1 MNKNMKLFAGIL
13 VFGSLWGFSECI
25 IGSVLKDSELPY
37 GSIMTGVFVLT
48 FLVLSRITYRQPG
61 MQLGM
66 GVVAGTLRIFNPFGG
81 CHLCSA
87 IAIMAEGAIFEMIW
101 YSFSFDSDN
110 MKNIT
115 NQVSMGV
122 ITAYLVYVGGY
133 IVTQILT
140 PIVSGV
146 GFYVENL
153 IVFLPRILASGLLPG
168 LIGVFI
174 LPSVLQLRKLDL
186 KIKDT
191 LYYPTTFGVSAFCWI
206 AVLSLWFMWGA

>member
-1 MNKNMKLFAGIL
+1 MNKKLKLFAGIF

-25 IGSVLKDSELPY
+25 IGSVLKDAGLPY
-37 GSIMTGVFVLT
+37 GSLMTGVFVLI
-48 FLVLSRITYRQPG
+48 FLIISRMVYRQPG

-87 IAIMAEGAIFEMIW
+87 LAIMAEGAIFEIIW
-101 YSFSFDSDN
+101 YSFSFDFDN
-110 MKNIT
+110 IKDIT

-122 ITAYLVYVGGY
+122 ITAFFVYIGGY
-133 IVTQILT
+133 IVTQIFT
-140 PIVSGV
+140 PIISGV

-153 IVFLPRILASGLLPG
+153 IVFLPRIIASSLLPSFFG
-168 LIGVFI
+168 AFV
-174 LPSVLQLRKLDL
+174 LPGVLQLSKLDL

-191 LYYPTTFGVSAFCWI
+191 LYSVIG
-206 AVLSLWFMWGA
+206 LWFILGA

>member
-1 MNKNMKLFAGIL
+1 
-13 VFGSLWGFSECI
+13 
-25 IGSVLKDSELPY
+25 
-37 GSIMTGVFVLT
+37 
-48 FLVLSRITYRQPG
+48 

-66 GVVAGTLRIFNPFGG
+66 GLVAGSLRMFNPFVG

-87 IAIMAEGAIFEMIW
+87 LAIMAEGAIFEIIW
-101 YSFSFDSDN
+101 YSFSFDFDN

-115 NQVSMGV
+115 DKVSMGIV
-122 ITAYLVYVGGY
+122 TAYTIYVGGY
-133 IVTQILT
+133 VVTQILT

-168 LIGVFI
+168 LIGAFVF
-174 LPSVLQLRKLDL
+174 PSVLLLSKFDL

-206 AVLSLWFMWGA
+206 VVVSIWFILGV

>member
-1 MNKNMKLFAGIL
+1 MNKKMKLFAGIL

-25 IGSVLKDSELPY
+25 IGSALNNAGLPY
-37 GSIMTGVFVLT
+37 GSIMTGFFALT
-48 FLVLSRITYRQPG
+48 FLVLSRIAFRQPG

-66 GVVAGTLRIFNPFGG
+66 GLVAGTLRIFNPFVG

-87 IAIMAEGAIFEMIW
+87 LAIMAEGAIFEMIW
-101 YSFSFDSDN
+101 YSFSVDFDKL
-110 MKNIT
+110 KNIS

-133 IVTQILT
+133 IVTQIFT

-146 GFYVENL
+146 AFYVENL
-153 IVFLPRILASGLLPG
+153 IVFLPNIFAGG
-168 LIGVFI
+168 LITALIGAFVF
-174 LPSVLQLRKLDL
+174 PSVVQLSKLDL

-191 LYYPTTFGVSAFCWI
+191 LYYPTTVGVSVFCWI
-206 AVLSLWFMWGA
+206 AVLIQWFILEV

>member
-13 VFGSLWGFSECI
+13 LFGSLWGFTECI
-25 IGSVLKDSELPY
+25 FGSVLKDAGLPY
-37 GSIMTGVFVLT
+37 GSIMTGIFVLI
-48 FLVLSRITYRQPG
+48 FLIISRLTYRQPG

-66 GVVAGTLRIFNPFGG
+66 GLVAGSLRMFNPFVG

-87 IAIMAEGAIFEMIW
+87 LAIMAEGAIFEMIW
-101 YSFSFDSDN
+101 YSFSFDFDN

-115 NQVSMGV
+115 NKVSMGI
-122 ITAYLVYVGGY
+122 ITAYILYVGGY
-133 IVTQILT
+133 VVTQILT

-153 IVFLPRILASGLLPG
+153 IVFLPRIFASGLLPG
-168 LIGVFI
+168 LIGAFVF
-174 LPSVLQLRKLDL
+174 PSVLQLSKLDL

-206 AVLSLWFMWGA
+206 VVISIWFILGV

>member
-13 VFGSLWGFSECI
+13 LFGSLWGFTECI
-25 IGSVLKDSELPY
+25 FGSILKDAGLPY
-37 GSIMTGVFVLT
+37 GSIMTGVFVLI
-48 FLVLSRITYRQPG
+48 FLIISRIAYRQPG

-66 GVVAGTLRIFNPFGG
+66 GLVAGSLRMFNPFVG

-87 IAIMAEGAIFEMIW
+87 IAIMAEGAIFEIIW
-101 YSFSFDSDN
+101 YSFSFDFDN

-115 NQVSMGV
+115 NKVSMGI
-122 ITAYLVYVGGY
+122 ITAYLIFVGGY
-133 IVTQILT
+133 VVTQVLT

-146 GFYVENL
+146 GFYIENL

-168 LIGVFI
+168 LIGAFVF
-174 LPSVLQLRKLDL
+174 PSVLQLSKLDL

-206 AVLSLWFMWGA
+206 AILGIWFILGV

>member
-13 VFGSLWGFSECI
+13 LFGSLWGFTECI
-25 IGSVLKDSELPY
+25 FGSVLKDAGLPY
-37 GSIMTGVFVLT
+37 GSIMTGVFVLI
-48 FLVLSRITYRQPG
+48 FLILSRLTYRQPG

-66 GVVAGTLRIFNPFGG
+66 GLVAGSLRMFNPFVG

-87 IAIMAEGAIFEMIW
+87 LAIMAEGAIFEMIW
-101 YSFSFDSDN
+101 YSFSFDFDN

-115 NQVSMGV
+115 NKVSMGI
-122 ITAYLVYVGGY
+122 ITAYLLYVGGY
-133 IVTQILT
+133 VVTQIFT

-168 LIGVFI
+168 LIGAFVF
-174 LPSVLQLRKLDL
+174 PSVLQLSKLDL

-206 AVLSLWFMWGA
+206 VVVSIWFILGV

>member
-13 VFGSLWGFSECI
+13 LFGSLWGFTEI
-25 IGSVLKDSELPY
+25 IFGSVLKDAGLPY
-37 GSIMTGVFVLT
+37 GSIMTGVFVLI
-48 FLVLSRITYRQPG
+48 FLIFSRLIYRQPG

-66 GVVAGTLRIFNPFGG
+66 GLVAGSLRMFNPFVG

-87 IAIMAEGAIFEMIW
+87 LAIMAEGAIFEMIW
-101 YSFSFDSDN
+101 YSFSFDFDN

-115 NQVSMGV
+115 NKVSMGIV
-122 ITAYLVYVGGY
+122 TAYTIYVGGY
-133 IVTQILT
+133 VVTQILT

-168 LIGVFI
+168 LIGAFVFPI
-174 LPSVLQLRKLDL
+174 VLQLSKLDL

-206 AVLSLWFMWGA
+206 VVVSIWFILGV